1 MFKKLFI
8 ASLIS
13 SICFT
18 SLMAQEAAAATQTA
32 DQTEKKEDKYLPLIT
47 MEQAFAKA
55 LRTRAA
61 LAQYINDE
69 SAKYQK
75 ANDTEKAEIEK
86 NVAAAQ
92 KRFNQINTYMDVIY
106 GLGGQRN
113 YQYNRVTSEIY
124 LRVGT
129 VTEVFTRAITARNN
143 LAKQIDQLKK
153 DIEAE
158 KDETKKK
165 TLEDMQLKLA
175 QRYAL
180 IVNALYNIFEV
191 HPERHYNF
199 DAATRTLYLKT
210 NDEEITKLR
219 EQIKKIE
226 EERKAAEEK
235 KAAEENK

>member
-86 NVAAAQ
+86 NVAAAC
-92 KRFNQINTYMDVIY
+92 
-106 GLGGQRN
+106 
-113 YQYNRVTSEIY
+113 
-124 LRVGT
+124 
-129 VTEVFTRAITARNN
+129 
-143 LAKQIDQLKK
+143 
-153 DIEAE
+153 
-158 KDETKKK
+158 
-165 TLEDMQLKLA
+165 
-175 QRYAL
+175 
-180 IVNALYNIFEV
+180 
-191 HPERHYNF
+191 
-199 DAATRTLYLKT
+199 DAS
-210 NDEEITKLR
+210 
-219 EQIKKIE
+219 
-226 EERKAAEEK
+226 
-235 KAAEENK
+235 